1 MMNKRIDITL
11 DCPEDTSVNFFTVPN
26 KYLKSNYIRSFQ
38 DEMTELAI
46 DRSFSGTDLRILLAI
61 IGNLEYD
68 NIFSLSQRELGEIIK
83 IDKVEISKTFKK
95 LCLKGYLKPVKK
107 IGRQNVYIF
116 NPNVVFKSKAKNLK
130 DLKHAW
136 DKEVI
141 PNTQNKPID
150 INSDLEPDLEDKLDY
165 RVSQLSQQFGVPQ
178 SKVRQIILS
187 LVDRALENEEQ
198 EKSEIP
204 Y

>member
-1 MMNKRIDITL
+1 MNKRIDITL
-11 DCPEDTSVNFFTVPN
+11 NCPEDTSVNLFTVSN

-46 DRSFSGTDLRILLAI
+46 DRSFSGTDLRVLLAI
-61 IGNLEYD
+61 MGNLDYD
-68 NIFSLSQRELGEIIK
+68 NIFSLSQKELGEIVQ

-95 LCLKGYLKPVKK
+95 LCSKGYLKPVKK

-116 NPNVVFKSKAKNLK
+116 NPNVAFKSKAKNLK

-136 DKEVI
+136 DNKII
-141 PNTQNKPID
+141 PNTQNSPVDID
-150 INSDLEPDLEDKLDY
+150 TDLEPDLEDKLDHK
-165 RVSQLSQQFGVPQ
+165 VSQLSQRFGIPQ
-178 SKVRQIILS
+178 SKVRQVILS
-187 LVDRALENEEQ
+187 LVDQALESEEQ
-198 EKSEIP
+198 EESEIP